1 MQTGTSNCNSPI
13 AELIYGKTGIQ
24 CIIHAV
30 HIDISCIILDSQIVI
45 SVDCFL
51 EYESARSLIIW
62 NEAFTEVFMYYRYRA
77 WNPLGSLQ
85 AKIAAAC

>member
-1 MQTGTSNCNSPI
+1 MRFGDESELFGKALLFNDLDMYQI

-51 EYESARSLIIW
+51 EIL
-62 NEAFTEVFMYYRYRA
+62 
-77 WNPLGSLQ
+77 
-85 AKIAAAC
+85 